1 MTIYLQW
8 VRRSIL
14 MDYPQGSILSWRL
27 YIFSGDLYFFLYFCF
42 LFWMVFFWTGNKPV
56 IFYCFCWSQDMLRGL
71 ILHYLSMEEEGGDIF
86 TVYGCWIEV
95 VDTAGVALGV
105 GFGSSSFAFWLRE
118 SARLPVLC
126 RARLAFEVCKQW
138 AHAWYSLLFGC
149 LGIRCNVGMPRAVN
163 IQKKNVHYRGGRFL
177 YQWVPRWPVTIQ

>member
-1 MTIYLQW
+1 
-8 VRRSIL
+8 
-14 MDYPQGSILSWRL
+14 
-27 YIFSGDLYFFLYFCF
+27 
-42 LFWMVFFWTGNKPV
+42 
-56 IFYCFCWSQDMLRGL
+56 MLRGL
-71 ILHYLSMEEEGGDIF
+71 YLHYLSMEEEGGDIF

-149 LGIRCNVGMPRAVN
+149 LGIRCNVGMSRALN
-163 IQKKNVHYRGGRFL
+163 IQNKNVHYRGGRFL
-177 YQWVPRWPVTIQ
+177 YQWVPRWPVTIQKLPCITVVAGSCTDEYQGGQLPSKNYCALPWWPVPVPMSTKVASYHPIITVHYRGGWIPR

>member
-1 MTIYLQW
+1 
-8 VRRSIL
+8 
-14 MDYPQGSILSWRL
+14 
-27 YIFSGDLYFFLYFCF
+27 
-42 LFWMVFFWTGNKPV
+42 
-56 IFYCFCWSQDMLRGL
+56 
-71 ILHYLSMEEEGGDIF
+71 MEEEGGDIF

-163 IQKKNVHYRGGRFL
+163 TQKKMSITVVAGSCTNEYQGGQLPSNNYRALPWWLDTAVNDTNQKKAYRSEPWNLWKVKFAIFFCHLSPITPTQGSTNQTTPDHAT
-177 YQWVPRWPVTIQ
+177 QW